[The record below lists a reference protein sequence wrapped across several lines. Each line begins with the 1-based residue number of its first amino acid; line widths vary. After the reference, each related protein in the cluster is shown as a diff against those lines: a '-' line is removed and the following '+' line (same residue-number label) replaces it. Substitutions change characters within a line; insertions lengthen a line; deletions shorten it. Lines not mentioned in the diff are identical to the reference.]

1 MNKNVL
7 QYWPRPYAISTG
19 VVPPMDIVLPTDS
32 TTAHGP
38 YAPPPSQADAGSVWK
53 VNSLEAVGPSTLAAS
68 ADAAAG
74 PELAGYAASVQQAAA
89 STPATMV
96 ASTLSIIASI
106 NFTVQSLLKKLHWH
120 FRQTIR
126 LLISLKIFCVDICAH
141 LYTTS
146 WQRHTTRH
154 TKLMVVYRT
163 MFSSCSES
171 LACTPTPCTV
181 AI

>member
-1 MNKNVL
+1 MCAVVLLLSPPERSHVKDMNKNVL

-106 NFTVQSLLKKLHWH
+106 NFTVEV
-120 FRQTIR
+120 
-126 LLISLKIFCVDICAH
+126 LLISLKNLLC
-141 LYTTS
+141 
-146 WQRHTTRH
+146 
-154 TKLMVVYRT
+154 
-163 MFSSCSES
+163 
-171 LACTPTPCTV
+171 
-181 AI
+181 